1 MRALTASLR
10 ALLLAAATFA
20 PLGLGGTNPG
30 ATYPGTN
37 NGRLAFGM
45 TVDGNMEEQK

>member
-30 ATYPGTN
+30 ATYPGPTTA
-37 NGRLAFGM
+37 GSRSA
-45 TVDGNMEEQK
+45 